1 MDNADLT
8 QPAFVFWMRCS
19 KLRPG
24 GVTRFDRL
32 DDAVNCVMQHAL
44 ARTAPVAWIKTMN
57 RHLDMDQ
64 IRNIAR
70 HSGLVSYL
78 SKSEQGLSACVES
91 AAPAPGASKLK
102 RRQRAPIGR
111 EEAPAKVD
119 QPGLPNQR
127 GDRRDDHHAL

>member
-1 MDNADLT
+1 MDDLEPT
-8 QPAFVFWMRCS
+8 QPVYVFWMRSS

-32 DDAVNCVMQHAL
+32 EDAVECVMQHAF

-64 IRNIAR
+64 IRSLSR

-78 SKSEQGLSACVES
+78 SKTEPGTNSSETVRLTSPSRDEGSS
-91 AAPAPGASKLK
+91 
-102 RRQRAPIGR
+102 RQQDA
-111 EEAPAKVD
+111 
-119 QPGLPNQR
+119 
-127 GDRRDDHHAL
+127 